1 MGYRNMIGVKIH
13 MRILGLMFFQVFY
26 PFIYTSFFLLMVMGL
41 GPKLFD
47 FSS

>member
-1 MGYRNMIGVKIH
+1 MGHRIILGVKIY
-13 MRILGLMFFQVFY
+13 MRILGSVFFQVFC
-26 PFIYTSFFLLMVMGL
+26 PFFYTSFFLLMVMGL

>member
-1 MGYRNMIGVKIH
+1 MGHRNMLGVYIYV
-13 MRILGLMFFQVFY
+13 RILGSVFFQVFC